1 MGCQAIVLI
10 LVCICCAIYRKAKE
24 AKQGEVAGSDAESK
38 ADVESKEAKRGES
51 ESDGGSSPEKNKSLN
66 DAFAES
72 LASRNNLEVEVA
84 FRDD

>member
-24 AKQGEVAGSDAESK
+24 AKQGEVTGSDAESK

-51 ESDGGSSPEKNKSLN
+51 ESDGGSSPEKNKSL
-66 DAFAES
+66 DAYAES
-72 LASRNNLEVEVA
+72 PASRNNLEAEVA